1 MRRTLLLIS
10 SIALLVAIVA
20 QFYLAAFGAFGDRD
34 ATGGFSGH
42 EWLARTAL
50 PVLAIL
56 VIVAAAV
63 ARLPRRLIV
72 LSAVPLVVIVMQFV
86 LFLVARA
93 VGSDTHPGGAS
104 DAGAIVLGFH
114 ALFGLAALASS
125 AHLVHVAAQR
135 AAGRRSVL
143 TTPQP
148 SGTVGSFESRMTL
161 R

>member
-1 MRRTLLLIS
+1 MRHHLLVIS
-10 SIALLVAIVA
+10 SAALLVAIIA

-56 VIVAAAV
+56 VIVTAAV

-72 LSAVPLVVIVMQFV
+72 LSAIPLFAIVMQVV

-93 VGSDTHPGGAS
+93 FGSETHPGGAS

-114 ALFGLAALASS
+114 ALFGLAALAAC
-125 AHLVHVAAQR
+125 AHLVHTAAHR
-135 AAGRRSVL
+135 ATERRAEL
-143 TTPQP
+143 TMP